1 MALINFSGIASG
13 IDSSALIQALL
24 DQRREATITPLDNQL
39 TQLRDTN
46 SSFDEIKKLLSSLQ
60 TAAGSFRAINGGAIT
75 KNATSS
81 DESAVSAVA
90 SNAASSGSHT
100 ITVSTLAKNATQSF
114 DDRFASGSSAIN
126 SSINN
131 GALEADRTVS
141 YTIGSGSEQETVEIT
156 LTDTTT
162 ATEFVNTFN
171 SNSTKATASLVN
183 TGTSSSP
190 SYAIVIS
197 SKSQGLSDGEIN
209 VTVGSEITTA
219 GTGAFSSSSL
229 EQATDAELTISG
241 IAGTITRSTNTI
253 SDVIDGLT
261 LNLIATGS
269 ATVTVSND
277 SQATSDSVEE
287 FVTAFNDLVDY
298 IKENDQ
304 VTQEQDG
311 GELTNVFGSLAST
324 SLDENILSTL
334 RSALSGSSNT
344 SGIVRIMADLGVTT
358 ERDGTLKFDAD
369 VFAEAMAK
377 DPSGVMNL
385 TEQIGEELASVT
397 GVIAQFTRFNG
408 LVDQTVNA
416 NKSQIDQITKRIEDL
431 EKYLARE
438 QESLTARYARLESIV
453 GQMTSQQNAL
463 AGLLPT

>member
-39 TQLRDTN
+39 QQLRDTN
-46 SSFDEIKKLLSSLQ
+46 TAFDEIKKLLSSLQ
-60 TAAGSFRAINGGAIT
+60 TAAGSFRTINGGGII

-81 DESAVSAVA
+81 DESTVSAVA

-100 ITVSTLAKNATQSF
+100 VTVSTLAKNATQSF
-114 DDRFASGSSAIN
+114 DDRFASGTSAIN

-131 GALEADRTVS
+131 GASEADRTVT
-141 YTIGSGSEQETVEIT
+141 YTIGSGTEQETVELT
-156 LTDTTT
+156 LTSSTT

-190 SYAIVIS
+190 SYAVVIS

-209 VTVGSEITTA
+209 VAVGSEITTA

-229 EQATDAELTISG
+229 EQATDAQLTISG

-253 SDVIDGLT
+253 SDIIDGLT
-261 LNLIATGS
+261 LNLVATGS
-269 ATVTVSND
+269 ATITVSND

-287 FVTAFNDLVDY
+287 FVTAFNDLVEY

-311 GELTNVFGSLAST
+311 RELTNVFGSLAST

-334 RSALSGSSNT
+334 RSALSGSSNS
-344 SGIVRIMADLGVTT
+344 SGTVRILADLGVTT

-397 GVIAQFTRFNG
+397 GVISQFTRFNG

-416 NKSQIDQITKRIEDL
+416 NKSQIDQMTKRIEDL